1 MKLYPWHEAI
11 WTRLWA
17 TGRERLPHALLLCG
31 HSGVG
36 KRDFALRC
44 AQALLCGSPDGQHN
58 PCGHCSSCNS
68 FQQSAH
74 PDFRLLVPSAESA
87 LDDDAAGDV
96 NSGKGKKL
104 SEAITVDQV
113 RGLAD
118 FVSLTSHQ
126 SGQRVVLIAPAEQ
139 LNSNAANALLKM
151 LEEPPAQVTFLL
163 VTNQL
168 ARILPTI
175 RSRCR
180 LLRMP
185 IPDHAQASQWL
196 VSQGCKNVDGNLALA
211 GGAPLDALARAEND
225 NGLNELWPAAR
236 EMDPLQLAERV
247 QAFSSVEVM
256 DSLQTWLYD
265 LLSVKLGLT
274 SRYHVAANDIQQRIM
289 RRANLLELIDLQ
301 RAVLDAS
308 RLVRHPLNPKL
319 FWESIFIRYV
329 AAIS

>member
-1 MKLYPWHEAI
+1 MKLYTWHEAI

-44 AQALLCGSPDGQHN
+44 AQALLCGSPDSQHN

-87 LDDDAAGDV
+87 LDDDTAGDV

-139 LNSNAANALLKM
+139 LNGNAANALLKM
-151 LEEPPAQVTFLL
+151 LAHARPIAADPSRRQRAKVRSGHCRFPHGQVRPTVPP
-163 VTNQL
+163 
-168 ARILPTI
+168 
-175 RSRCR
+175 RSR
-180 LLRMP
+180 P
-185 IPDHAQASQWL
+185 NSHQHSYI
-196 VSQGCKNVDGNLALA
+196 
-211 GGAPLDALARAEND
+211 
-225 NGLNELWPAAR
+225 
-236 EMDPLQLAERV
+236 
-247 QAFSSVEVM
+247 
-256 DSLQTWLYD
+256 
-265 LLSVKLGLT
+265 LG
-274 SRYHVAANDIQQRIM
+274 
-289 RRANLLELIDLQ
+289 
-301 RAVLDAS
+301 
-308 RLVRHPLNPKL
+308 
-319 FWESIFIRYV
+319 
-329 AAIS
+329 